1 MSDPQLSGLQHPLL
15 PGVDLVL
22 RHRSLNHH
30 LRPLQ
35 VTKYLLLLTLRQNR
49 LDILDF
55 FDLRYI
61 LVKYSHRGLADD
73 VLWFN
78 GGLSLFKQLFW
89 TLYLTLLL
97 LPQAAVVAMHYKGET
112 LLKRYEDSFI
122 ITFHGSFQLF
132 YHE

>member
-1 MSDPQLSGLQHPLL
+1 M
-15 PGVDLVL
+15 
-22 RHRSLNHH
+22 
-30 LRPLQ
+30 
-35 VTKYLLLLTLRQNR
+35 T
-49 LDILDF
+49 F
-55 FDLRYI
+55 FYLRYI

-132 YHE
+132 RHE